1 MCPAP
6 TEAGL
11 ARIIH
16 CAVRTTHSYGERAR
30 SRIVRPFT
38 GGRTGSSNGRG
49 RHSLA
54 AAAPELD
61 IGRN

>member
-16 CAVRTTHSYGERAR
+16 CGARATHSYGTAAASQVAGRA
-30 SRIVRPFT
+30 RPFT
-38 GGRTGSSNGRG
+38 VLHTGSCNGRHCTG
-49 RHSLA
+49 TGSWQ
-54 AAAPELD
+54 EL
-61 IGRN
+61 NC